1 MKPRLFL
8 TAGSLF
14 LASVTL
20 PLGAS
25 AQATPQIQH
34 FGIDNDRPFSS
45 AVRAGQ
51 TVYVSGQLGT
61 TPTGL
66 VKGFDAQAHQ
76 TMKNIA
82 AILAQQ
88 NLGMA
93 NVVKCTV
100 FLSDMRKWPAFN
112 DIYKSYFKPG
122 SYPARSA
129 LGANGLALGAELE
142 VECIAYVPT

>member
-1 MKPRLFL
+1 MTPRLFL
-8 TAGSLF
+8 AAASLF
-14 LASVTL
+14 LAGVTL
-20 PLGAS
+20 PLAAT
-25 AQATPQIQH
+25 AQTTQQIQH
-34 FGIDNDRPFSS
+34 FGIDNERPFSS

-61 TPTGL
+61 TPAGL

-76 TMKNIA
+76 AMKNIA

-100 FLSDMRKWPAFN
+100 FLNDMSKWPAFN
-112 DIYKSYFKPG
+112 EIYKSYFKAG
-122 SYPARSA
+122 AYPARSA
-129 LGANGLALGAELE
+129 LGANGLALGADLE
-142 VECIAYVPT
+142 VECIAYVPA

>member
-1 MKPRLFL
+1 MKPGFFL
-8 TAGSLF
+8 AAGSLF
-14 LASVTL
+14 LA
-20 PLGAS
+20 AS
-25 AQATPQIQH
+25 AHGTPQIQH
-34 FGIDNDRPFSS
+34 FGADNDRPFSS

-61 TPTGL
+61 TPVGL

-100 FLSDMRKWPAFN
+100 FLGDMSKWPVFN
-112 DIYKSYFKPG
+112 EIYKSYFKAG
-122 SYPARSA
+122 AYPARSA